1 MLAREL
7 DDIFVNGTERECHS
21 SVWQIMDAIIIQPL
35 LRAYLLPPTG
45 MCDSPVTQHII
56 ISSVSKSGASFLT
69 QHLQGNGPIR
79 HVETCP
85 DFFSLQEYTQQNTLS
100 KF

>member
-1 MLAREL
+1 MSEE
-7 DDIFVNGTERECHS
+7 FK
-21 SVWQIMDAIIIQPL
+21 
-35 LRAYLLPPTG
+35 
-45 MCDSPVTQHII
+45 VTQE
-56 ISSVSKSGASFLT
+56 ISTQLLETTSQVLIKIKGEMQVS
-69 QHLQGNGPIR
+69 QGNGPIR